1 MSPNFT
7 ELIMSILIDENTKV
21 ICQGITGSAGSF
33 HTRQCLAYGTK
44 VVAGVTPGKGGT
56 EFDGIPVFNTVSE
69 ARQASGANAS
79 MIFVPALF
87 ACDAILEAQ
96 AAGIELVVCI
106 TEGIPTLDMIKVMKA
121 LEGSKT
127 YLIGPNCPGITSP
140 GKCKIGIM
148 AGYIHKPGP
157 VGVISRSGTLT
168 YEIVYQLTRR
178 DIGQSTC
185 IGIGGDQI
193 TGTNFIELLKLFEDD
208 PQTKATVLIGEIGG
222 TMEEETAEFIK
233 SEIKK
238 PVVGYVAGITAPP
251 GKRMGHAGAII
262 SGGCGG
268 AREKIETL
276 SQAGVK
282 MANAPC
288 EIYDCLVSV
297 APNITG

>member
-1 MSPNFT
+1 V
-7 ELIMSILIDENTKV
+7 SILINENTKV

-33 HTRQCLAYGTK
+33 HTRQCVAYGTK

-56 EFDGIPVFNTVSE
+56 ELDGIPVFNTVFE
-69 ARQASGANAS
+69 AREATDANAS
-79 MIFVPALF
+79 MIFVPASF
-87 ACDAILEAQ
+87 AANAILEASL
-96 AAGIELVVCI
+96 AGIELIVCI
-106 TEGIPTLDMIKVMKA
+106 TEGIPTLDMIKVMRA
-121 LEGSKT
+121 LVGKKVC
-127 YLIGPNCPGITSP
+127 LIGPNCPGIITP

-148 AGYIHKPGP
+148 AGYIHKLGP
-157 VGVISRSGTLT
+157 IGVLSRSGTLT

-178 DIGQSTC
+178 NIGQSSC

-193 TGTNFIELLKLFEDD
+193 TGTNFIDLLKLFEDD
-208 PQTKATVLIGEIGG
+208 PQTQATVLIGEIGG
-222 TMEEETAEFIK
+222 TMEEETASFIK
-233 SEIKK
+233 KEIKK

-268 AREKIETL
+268 AKEKIETL

-282 MANAPC
+282 MAKTPS

-297 APNITG
+297 APRFVD